1 MKQNHTNISSSWS
14 IITRESQAVHQSQ
27 TTTWYRDHM
36 PTVVQWVYTQ
46 TSLTLWYRD
55 HMPPVVQ
62 GICIHSEITQKSLT
76 LWNRDHIPPVVQGIY
91 SPCGTG
97 ITCPLWYRGSTLR
110 HQSPCGT
117 GITCPLWYREST
129 LRHQPPCGTG
139 DLL

>member
-1 MKQNHTNISSSWS
+1 M
-14 IITRESQAVHQSQ
+14 
-27 TTTWYRDHM
+27 TWYRDHM

-62 GICIHSEITQKSLT
+62 GICTHSEITQRSLT
-76 LWNRDHIPPVVQGIY
+76 LWNRDHIPPVVQTIY
-91 SPCGTG
+91 SPYGTG
-97 ITCPLWYRGSTLR
+97 ITCSG
-110 HQSPCGT
+110 
-117 GITCPLWYREST
+117 PLWYREST